1 MKKRDFKKL
10 MDLSTQLYFEEQKKT
25 GMVTPIPYVWA
36 KQGEA
41 LLIFS
46 AFGKHSTNITNAL
59 NEADLEDF

>member
-1 MKKRDFKKL
+1 MKKKDFKKL
-10 MDLSTQLYFEEQKKT
+10 MDLSTQLYFEEQNKT
-25 GMVTPIPYVWA
+25 GMISPIPYVWA
-36 KQGEA
+36 KRGEA